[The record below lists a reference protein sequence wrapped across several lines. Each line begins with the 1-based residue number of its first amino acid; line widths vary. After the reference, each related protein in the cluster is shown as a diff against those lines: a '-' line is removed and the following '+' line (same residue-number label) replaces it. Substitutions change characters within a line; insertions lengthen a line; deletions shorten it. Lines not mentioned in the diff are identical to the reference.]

1 MVTDI
6 QRSMT
11 RGTAWMMLFKL
22 VERSLGF
29 VSTLILVRLLSPAD
43 FGIVAMAIS
52 FIAMAELLSA
62 FGFDLALIHK
72 QDATESH
79 YHTAWTCNVLFGL
92 VITAVMIAFAQPI
105 ATFYNRPDV
114 FWVVCILAVGPSIG
128 GLENIGVVAFR
139 KDLNFRK
146 EFVFLISK
154 KLTGVLV
161 TVPLA
166 FWLHSYWALVA
177 GMLTSRICG
186 TTISYLVHPFRPRL
200 SLASIGELMH
210 FSKWIFVN
218 NVVIFFK
225 ERTTD
230 FVVGGLKGPTALGL
244 YNVSSEFSNLPLTE
258 LAAPMN
264 RALLP
269 AYAKIQD
276 DRDGIRTAFRNTIG
290 ILALI
295 AIPAAIGIC
304 AIAPLLVPVILGANW
319 LKARPLIEVLSLSG
333 GVVLFHSPICSLLIA
348 SGRPDAV
355 AKCHAVFVGVL
366 IGGLFLLVPNRSE
379 MGAAYATLAAAV
391 FATPAYLW
399 HLRKHVGVGPT
410 LFLGAIARPMLASV
424 AMLLVLRL
432 ALPVADTL
440 AGAGWQALFL
450 IFGIVLG
457 AVVYAVVISATWVVV
472 GRPSGA
478 EQIALKQLRRA
489 LTRVRTRFG
498 NSA

>member
-1 MVTDI
+1 MVTGI
-6 QRSMT
+6 QRSMA

-22 VERSLGF
+22 IERSLGL

-72 QDATESH
+72 QNATESH

-92 VITAVMIAFAQPI
+92 IITTVMIAFAQPI

-139 KDLNFRK
+139 KDLHFRK

-154 KLTGVLV
+154 KLAGVLV

-166 FWLHSYWALVA
+166 FWLRSYWALVA
-177 GMLTSRICG
+177 GMLTSRLCG
-186 TTISYLVHPFRPRL
+186 TAISYLVHPFRPRL

-210 FSKWIFVN
+210 FSKWMFVN

-230 FVVGGLKGPTALGL
+230 FVVGGLKGPSALGL

-276 DRDGIRTAFRNTIG
+276 EREGIRTAFGNTIRV
-290 ILALI
+290 LALI
-295 AIPAAIGIC
+295 AVPAAIGIC
-304 AIAPLLVPVILGANW
+304 AIAPLLVPVVLGANW
-319 LKARPLIEVLSLSG
+319 LKATPLMEVLSLAG
-333 GVVLFHSPICSLLIA
+333 GVVLFHSPICSLLVA

-355 AKCHAVFVGVL
+355 AKCHAVFVGIL
-366 IGGLFLLVPNRSE
+366 FGGLLLLVPKLSE
-379 MGAAYATLAAAV
+379 LGAAYATLAAAII
-391 FATPAYLW
+391 ATPAYLW
-399 HLRKHVGVGPT
+399 YLRKHVGIGPAP
-410 LFLGAIARPMLASV
+410 FLAAVARPMLASV

-432 ALPVADTL
+432 ALPVADVL
-440 AGAGWQALFL
+440 AGAAWQALCL
-450 IFGIVLG
+450 VFGIVLG
-457 AVVYAVVISATWVVV
+457 AVVYATVISVTWIAL
-472 GRPSGA
+472 GRPNGA
-478 EQIALKQLRRA
+478 EQIALDQLRRTLA
-489 LTRVRTRFG
+489 RKRTPM
-498 NSA
+498 